1 MFFYLSLLVFAFV
14 ASFSAIEIL
23 KPVAVKI
30 GLTDKPT
37 ARKKHLGEIPLV
49 GGIAVYLALFI
60 TGVVVLLF
68 YPLET
73 NKLFIYLLISLLIV
87 ITGALDDRFDLSV
100 KIRLMIQ
107 IVIASIMM
115 FFAGDAIFSLGDLFS
130 FGEIS
135 LGYFAYPFTI
145 FAVLG
150 AINAYN
156 MVDGIDGLIG
166 GISATT
172 FLTLTVLFLISGD
185 EKAACFCVLWLAAL
199 IPYLFYNLQLTKF
212 SNKKIFMGDAG
223 STFIGFTIVWLLAI
237 GTQSDPLNNEITAFS
252 PVVALWVIALP
263 LMDMAGVMIRRIKRG
278 YSPFPPDRDHLHH
291 IFMRAGFPPME
302 TLFIITLLSLMLNL
316 IGVFT
321 TIYAVPDWG
330 QLLVFVILFY
340 VYLHSTRHVWRLAKL
355 LQRDKTKQK

>member
-1 MFFYLSLLVFAFV
+1 MFFYLSLLVLAFV
-14 ASFSAIEIL
+14 ASFFAIEIL
-23 KPVAVKI
+23 KPIAGKI

-37 ARKKHLGEIPLV
+37 ARKNHQGEIPLV
-49 GGIAVYLALFI
+49 GGIAVYLAMFI
-60 TGVVVLLF
+60 TSIIVLLF

-73 NKLFIYLLISLLIV
+73 NKLFIYLLLSLLIV

-107 IVIASIMM
+107 VVIASIMM
-115 FFAGDAIFSLGDLFS
+115 FSAGDVIFSLGDLFS
-130 FGEIS
+130 LGEIS

-156 MVDGIDGLIG
+156 MMDGIDGLIG
-166 GISATT
+166 GISAAT
-172 FLTLTVLFLISGD
+172 FSTLTILFLLSGD
-185 EKAACFCVLWLAAL
+185 AKAACFCVLWLAAL

-223 STFIGFTIVWLLAI
+223 SMLIGFTIVWLLAI
-237 GTQSDPLNNEITAFS
+237 GTQSNPLNNEITAFS

-278 YSPFPPDRDHLHH
+278 DSPFQPDRDHLHH
-291 IFMRAGFPPME
+291 IFMRAGFTPIE
-302 TLFIITLLSLMLNL
+302 TLFIITFLSFTLNL

-321 TIYAVPDWG
+321 TLYAVAEWE
-330 QLLVFVILFY
+330 QLLVFMILFY
-340 VYLHSTRHVWRLAKL
+340 TYIHSTSHIWRLAKL
-355 LQRDKTKQK
+355 RQKDRTKRQ